1 MRAALTLLLW
11 LLAGPALAQGV
22 TVENR
27 RGAQHFESVPERIVV
42 LDWAMA
48 EQVLD
53 LGLVPVA
60 APDLASY
67 RDWVGQPELP
77 SGVVEI
83 GRHEAPNLDL
93 LAELSPD
100 LILAKDIPAQDVA
113 RLEKIAPVLVFDAFD
128 AGHDNVAAARCIYLT
143 LARLFDREALARQRL
158 REMEA
163 EINALAADLRLALG
177 NKIDRVAVIRLND
190 KANVWVFGENSF
202 AEAAIERLGLTNALP
217 QPRSRWGAAQ
227 RPLESLAKVE
237 TGAVLAIR
245 PHMPGE
251 AVFDTAIWRF
261 MPFVRNGRFA
271 ETRPVWSYGGILS
284 LGRHARAFHDAL
296 MTLAP

>member
-1 MRAALTLLLW
+1 MRVALALLLW
-11 LLAGPALAQGV
+11 LIAGPALAQGI
-22 TVENR
+22 TVEDR
-27 RGAQHFESVPERIVV
+27 RGAQHFESAPQRIVV

-67 RDWVGQPELP
+67 REWVGEPAMP

-100 LILAKDIPAQDVA
+100 VILAKDIPAQDVA
-113 RLEKIAPVLVFDAFD
+113 RLEKIAPVLVFDAFN
-128 AGHDNVAAARCIYLT
+128 AGHDNVAAARRIYFT
-143 LARLFDREALARQRL
+143 LARLFGREALARQQL
-158 REMEA
+158 REMGA
-163 EINALAADLRLALG
+163 EIGAMAADLRLALG

-190 KANVWVFGENSF
+190 KASVWVFGENSY
-202 AEAAIERLGLTNALP
+202 AEVALQRLGLANALP
-217 QPRSRWGAAQ
+217 QARSRWGAAQ
-227 RPLESLAKVE
+227 RPLKALAKVE

-245 PHMPGE
+245 PHMPGR

-284 LGRHARAFHDAL
+284 LGRHARAIHDAL